1 MDSNK
6 EWQEAL
12 YKKNFIPIFDMP
24 MLYSGMS
31 LKEFLTKTK
40 RMNKI
45 QTLAEYQQLA
55 KRTCPDLPGT
65 MENERHM
72 NLGVITEIGE
82 VLDIFKKNL
91 AYKKPI
97 DVVNLGEELAD
108 MSWYIV
114 NKCTFEGIPL
124 EEDFAEVISKIKE
137 ILEEEIFIKANL
149 SKEIKTEALMHPLLI
164 VYCGGRVSEMFYA
177 PIIQLALLAIIAEWF
192 ELDYFQL
199 LTNNIDKLKVRYPE
213 KFTEEAALN
222 RNLEA
227 ERTELEKE

>member
-1 MDSNK
+1 METPNK

-31 LKEFLTKTK
+31 LEEFLTKTK

-45 QTLAEYQQLA
+45 QSIVEYQLLA
-55 KRTCPDLPGT
+55 SRTCPDLPGEH
-65 MENERHM
+65 ENERHM

-114 NKCTFEGIPL
+114 NKCRFHQIPL
-124 EEDFAEVISKIKE
+124 DDNFDIVKAEIAELLATKM
-137 ILEEEIFIKANL
+137 FIEQGL
-149 SKEIKTEALMHPLLI
+149 SKNLKAEALMHPLLQA
-164 VYCGGRVSEMFYA
+164 YCGPTDSIFSA
-177 PIIQLALLAIIAEWF
+177 PIVQLAILANIAEWY
-192 ELDYFQL
+192 ELDFFQL
-199 LTNNIDKLKVRYPE
+199 LTNNIDKLRIRYPE

-222 RNLEA
+222 RDLDA
-227 ERTELEKE
+227 ERVELEKE

>member
-1 MDSNK
+1 
-6 EWQEAL
+6 
-12 YKKNFIPIFDMP
+12 
-24 MLYSGMS
+24 MS
-31 LKEFLTKTK
+31 
-40 RMNKI
+40 KI
-45 QTLAEYQQLA
+45 QTILEYQGLA
-55 KRTCPDLPGT
+55 ARTCPNLPGEH
-65 MENERHM
+65 ENERHM

-91 AYKKPI
+91 AYGKAI

-114 NKCTFEGIPL
+114 NKCRFQEISL
-124 EEDFAEVISKIKE
+124 EDAFNLVKAEVKDLLDTQMFS
-137 ILEEEIFIKANL
+137 EEGL
-149 SKEIKTEALMHPLLI
+149 SKELKAEALMHPLLQA
-164 VYCGGRVSEMFYA
+164 YCGPTNSIFSA
-177 PIIQLALLAIIAEWF
+177 PIVQLAILANIAEWF
-192 ELDYFQL
+192 ELDFFQC